1 MFAARVLIVGS
12 ISLMAVVTQAQPS
25 ADAGVPTAQAEPAI
39 EAEAEAAP
47 VALEPSQ
54 ADLKRARIL
63 FQRGVQL
70 TQRQEFGAAS
80 KRFREALALHYAP
93 SVEYNLASALYETGQ
108 YLEAYN
114 RTQSVL
120 QHPATNDDVKALAER
135 LERTLRPYVARL
147 TLVTSGD
154 ASDIAVQLDGAPLD
168 PKLLG
173 VPQAVAPGKHQVVA
187 TRGETTLSDR
197 EVQIPVRT
205 AAIIDVSVFVT
216 QDAAAITLETSEPPP
231 EPLPASPSQD
241 DSRSGGDWK
250 RDWRVWTSVGAG
262 VIAVGLGVTLAL
274 TMGKQ
279 DGDASDKPVQGDSGP
294 GVLKW

>member
-1 MFAARVLIVGS
+1 MFAARVSIVCSILLTAVGS
-12 ISLMAVVTQAQPS
+12 QAQPTE
-25 ADAGVPTAQAEPAI
+25 DAGVPTAAAAPAI
-39 EAEAEAAP
+39 EAEAAP
-47 VALEPSQ
+47 VPAEPSPE
-54 ADLKRARIL
+54 DLKRARIL

-70 TQRQEFGAAS
+70 TQREEFGAAS

-114 RTQSVL
+114 RTQNVI
-120 QHPATNDDVKALAER
+120 QHPSTNADVKALAER

-147 TLVTSGD
+147 TLVTNGD
-154 ASDIAVQLDGAPLD
+154 DSDIAVRLDGAPLD

-173 VPQAVAPGKHQVVA
+173 VPQAVTPGKHQVVA

-197 EVQIPVRT
+197 EVSIPVRT

-231 EPLPASPSQD
+231 EPMPASPSHD
-241 DSRSGGDWK
+241 DSRTGGDWK

-274 TMGKQ
+274 TLGKQ